1 MMTHIPNILTL
12 LRIMA
17 CPVLI
22 VLLSDERYGAS
33 LALAAAAGVS
43 DALDGFLAKRFNCVS
58 RLGTLLDPLAD
69 KLLIISAMVM
79 LTFSGDIPLW
89 LFVGI
94 VFRDLI
100 IIGGWLILTTLHT
113 EVHMRPSFVSK
124 VNTTLLIVLILATL
138 INLEGTM
145 PVATWIITGL
155 IIGVAATTALSLA
168 HYLWI
173 WAIRR
178 GPDAVGDLRRDT
190 AE

>member
-1 MMTHIPNILTL
+1 MTHIPNILTL

-22 VLLSDERYGAS
+22 VLLNEGSYGAS

-43 DALDGFLAKRFNCVS
+43 DALDGFIAKRFNCVS
-58 RLGTLLDPLAD
+58 RLGTMLDPLAD

-79 LTFSGDIPLW
+79 LTLSSHIPLW

-113 EVHMRPSFVSK
+113 EVHLRPSFVSK
-124 VNTTLLIVLILATL
+124 INTTLLIVLIITIL
-138 INLEGTM
+138 IQLEGTLAVPEWPITLM
-145 PVATWIITGL
+145 IFSVA
-155 IIGVAATTALSLA
+155 VTTALSLA

-173 WAIRR
+173 WAFRR
-178 GPDAVGDLRRDT
+178 GPDAVGELRR
-190 AE
+190 ESGE